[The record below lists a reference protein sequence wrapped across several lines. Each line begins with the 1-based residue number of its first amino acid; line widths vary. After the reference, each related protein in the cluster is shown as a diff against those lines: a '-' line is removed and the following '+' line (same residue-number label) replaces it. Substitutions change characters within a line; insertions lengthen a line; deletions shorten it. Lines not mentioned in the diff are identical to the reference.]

1 MEQLR
6 KARIRTN
13 SSRHGILRL
22 RSASFR
28 MTAELAGP
36 AADWVA
42 TAQAEA
48 QGSAELVWAATDSV
62 AWSSR
67 ERIAFTAVVCRK
79 LDKREQSR
87 RRNPSL
93 FDSKKSGPAPTRQAL
108 AAILGD

>member
-22 RSASFR
+22 RPAPLR
-28 MTAELAGP
+28 IPAELAGP

-42 TAQAEA
+42 TGQAQAE
-48 QGSAELVWAATDSV
+48 GSAELVWAATDSV

-87 RRNPSL
+87 RRNPSPS
-93 FDSKKSGPAPTRQAL
+93 DRKKRGLAPTRQAL
-108 AAILGD
+108 AAIRGD